1 MRELARRK
9 AQAIARGR
17 ATGTVLGA
25 DTVIERDG
33 VLLGKPADAG
43 DARAMLRSLSGR
55 GHLVHTGVAVVRA
68 GGGPE
73 RDGVATTKV
82 VFRPLGDDEIEAYVT
97 SGEPFGKAG
106 AYAIQGG
113 AERFVVRVDGDL
125 DNVVG
130 LPMRLVDRLLSE
142 LSAALRAGN

>member
-1 MRELARRK
+1 MRALARRK
-9 AQAIARGR
+9 AEAVARSRPG
-17 ATGTVLGA
+17 ATVLAA

-33 VLLGKPADAG
+33 ALLGKPADAD

-55 GHLVHTGVAVVRA
+55 SHLVHTGVAVLRA
-68 GGGPE
+68 ERGLA
-73 RDGVATTKV
+73 RDGAATTTV
-82 VFRPLGDDEIEAYVT
+82 AFRPIAEAELEAYVR

-113 AERFVVRVDGDL
+113 AERFVERVDGDL

-130 LPMRLVDRLLSE
+130 LPMRLVARLFQE
-142 LSAALRAGN
+142 LAAALHEPR